1 MLALIDL
8 LWAAWRRLPLALRA
22 RVPDGVR
29 KYARRQRLF
38 MSLPKRVTFSHA
50 ARSDAQPVR
59 VVIYGEFAHDWFP
72 ALLNPQLWPGITCVV
87 EVLRMP
93 DRPGVRLPPP
103 VVAGSRTV
111 IVPLSNDNTRNC
123 PPHFHALIPDER
135 ALDTFGNKASFVAFM
150 AVSGLAGFC
159 PKVFAGDDE
168 VAFPAV
174 LKRADLDAGEGIEI
188 VRSRDDLARLRQADV
203 WRGKECVLQAFVP
216 GTLEYVT
223 HCVCQD
229 GRILWHCTFACEME
243 HPEQIRAGLLRQTIT
258 PAATSPRV
266 LDQIRRIIALIGYSG
281 PCNVDYKLSPEGD
294 VIIFEINPR
303 FGGSLMMPEHM
314 QWLREALACIIGH
327 AAERD
332 ATRAPAAPRENS
344 CGR

>member
-8 LWAAWRRLPLALRA
+8 LWAAWRRLPLAWRA
-22 RVPDGVR
+22 RVPDSLR
-29 KYARRQRLF
+29 KFARRQRLF
-38 MSLPKRVTFSHA
+38 MGLPRRLTFPSA
-50 ARSDAQPVR
+50 AGLGAQPIR

-72 ALLNPQLWPGITCVV
+72 ALLDPQLWVGIAGVV
-87 EVLRMP
+87 EVLRVP
-93 DRPGVRLPPP
+93 DRPGVRLPAP

-123 PPHFHALIPDER
+123 PPHLHALIPDRR

-150 AVSGLAGFC
+150 AANGLAGLC
-159 PKVFAGDDE
+159 PKVFAKHDE
-168 VAFPAV
+168 ATFPAV

-188 VRSRDDLARLRQADV
+188 ARSRDDLARLRQEAL

-216 GTLEYVT
+216 GTLEHVT

-243 HPEQIRAGLLRQTIT
+243 HPEQIRAGMLRQTIT
-258 PAATSPRV
+258 PATASPRV
-266 LDQIRRIIALIGYSG
+266 LEQIGRVIALVGYSG

-294 VIIFEINPR
+294 AIIFEINPR

-314 QWLREALACIIGH
+314 PWLREALACILDH
-327 AAERD
+327 AA
-332 ATRAPAAPRENS
+332 TRGSPGPGGSS